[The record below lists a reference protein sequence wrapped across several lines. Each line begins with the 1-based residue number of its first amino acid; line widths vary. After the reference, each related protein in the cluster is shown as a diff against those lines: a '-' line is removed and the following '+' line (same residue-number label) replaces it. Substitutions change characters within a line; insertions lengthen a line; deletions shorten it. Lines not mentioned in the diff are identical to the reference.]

1 MHPYRLKMI
10 ISLVSVVL
18 VSSYLVVCELVTV
31 GVIMSGGFHTYSQI
45 HMKPSLDLAL
55 EKLDKQNENGSFV
68 QDLSFSYVLGKTGN
82 TCDPDDGV
90 HAPAVAADIF
100 YRHNVSAFLVPS
112 CPVSVMSVSDM
123 ADYWNLPI
131 ATGTLSL
138 KADDRGR
145 SPTLTTTSFILSE
158 LTTALAEL
166 SVWNHWKIFSILYT
180 GDETY
185 RMMAFNVR
193 KNLAAR
199 GMMITSVF
207 VNETTINI
215 DHLNS
220 AISHSRG
227 KIPAVSQSS

>member
-18 VSSYLVVCELVTV
+18 VPSYLVMSELVTV

-55 EKLDKQNENGSFV
+55 ERLDKQNKNGSFV
-68 QDLSFSYVLGKTGN
+68 QDLSFSYVLGETGN
-82 TCDPDDGV
+82 TCDPDAGV

-100 YRHNVSAFLVPS
+100 YRHNVSAFFVPS

-123 ADYWNLPI
+123 AAYWNLPI
-131 ATGTLSL
+131 ATGTLSPR
-138 KADDRGR
+138 AYDRRR

-180 GDETY
+180 GDGTY
-185 RMMAFNVR
+185 HMMAMNVR
-193 KNLAAR
+193 QNLAAR
-199 GMMITSVF
+199 GMVITSVL
-207 VNETTINI
+207 VNETINI

-220 AISHSRG
+220 AISRSRG
-227 KIPAVSQSS
+227 KMPAVSQSR